1 MNHLPNYT
9 LLIWLISNVTSFS
22 GGIHFKNWHTFQ
34 KLNQFSQHWS
44 SDYLLELQQHHCSH
58 RSSPNPHAGDV
69 ILLKEN
75 NTAPAHGP
83 IAIITDVYPGSD
95 GIIWV
100 ITFQTSWGTF
110 RRTLTKIC
118 PLPLATTKFNLASWE
133 LEVGYGSSLN
143 LCSNSY
149 SAIDNAARQVLCHPG
164 ELLQCQTLSG
174 CEWLDLVCKHVTT

>member
-1 MNHLPNYT
+1 LM
-9 LLIWLISNVTSFS
+9 
-22 GGIHFKNWHTFQ
+22 
-34 KLNQFSQHWS
+34 
-44 SDYLLELQQHHCSH
+44 ELQQNHCWH

-69 ILLKEN
+69 ILLKDD

-83 IAIITDVYPGSD
+83 NAIITDVHPRPD

-100 ITFQTSWGTF
+100 ITFQISWVTF

-133 LEVGYGSSLN
+133 LEVCYGSSQN
-143 LCSNSY
+143 LCSNS
-149 SAIDNAARQVLCHPG
+149 ATDNAARQVLHHPG

-174 CEWLDLVCKHVTT
+174 CTYDCI

>member
-1 MNHLPNYT
+1 MNHSPNYT
-9 LLIWLISNVTSFS
+9 LFDLTNIKCNKLFR
-22 GGIHFKNWHTFQ
+22 WHTFQ

-69 ILLKEN
+69 ILLKED

-83 IAIITDVYPGSD
+83 IAIITDFYPGSD
-95 GIIWV
+95 GIIRV

-118 PLPLATTKFNLASWE
+118 PLPLATTKFNLASRE